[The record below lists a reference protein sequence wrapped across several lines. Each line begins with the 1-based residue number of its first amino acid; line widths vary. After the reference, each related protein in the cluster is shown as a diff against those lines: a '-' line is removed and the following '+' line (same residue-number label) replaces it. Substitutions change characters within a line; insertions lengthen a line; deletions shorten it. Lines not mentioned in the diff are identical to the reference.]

1 VPAAD
6 PAFPGGWLYVPERER
21 GLSMQVGVIGLGYVG
36 LVTSA
41 CLAEWGHHVIGVET
55 NESRLDALKQGHA
68 PFFEPGLAEMVSRH
82 AASGL
87 LEFSA
92 SGPNVVAEADIVV
105 VAVGTHD
112 GNGGWQT
119 ETMLACLS
127 DVVPYMADNSVLVV
141 RSTLPP
147 DFIRQLPRLLRSLR
161 EQAGL
166 EPISALVNPEFTR
179 EGAALADFLEAERV
193 IFGVLDDPD
202 GHGRARLTELYE
214 RSAAPILTM
223 SAIDAAF
230 AKLGSNLFL
239 ATKISFA
246 NELAALCDAYGAQVD
261 QVVAGMAYDARIG
274 GRFLRAGVG
283 FGGSCLPNQVTM
295 TVKSAELAGIPSPL
309 LAAVDNIN
317 HRQRTD
323 FVARIREMI
332 GGSLEGKRI
341 ALLGLTFKPE
351 TDDLRDA
358 PALDIARHLISGG
371 AHVVAYDPMESARR
385 RSAELAPGLEVVT
398 SALEAVTDA
407 DAIGLVTEWSE
418 FQRLDWSAVRALVR
432 HPILVDG
439 RGALSPD
446 VMTAAGFDYA
456 AFGRGVRAPAS
467 TDVSITISPRISPQA
482 IAPEGGSLEPVRS
495 LTIE

>member
-1 VPAAD
+1 
-6 PAFPGGWLYVPERER
+6 
-21 GLSMQVGVIGLGYVG
+21 MQVGVIGLGYVG

-41 CLAEWGHHVIGVET
+41 CLAEWGHHVVGVET
-55 NESRLDALKQGHA
+55 NESRLDALKQGRV
-68 PFFEPGLAEMVSRH
+68 PFFEPGLTDMVARH
-82 AASGL
+82 AAAGQ

-92 SGPNVVAEADIVV
+92 SGSTAVAGADVVI

-127 DVVPYMADNSVLVV
+127 EVVPYMANDAVLVV

-179 EGAALADFLEAERV
+179 EGAALIDFLEAERV
-193 IFGVLDDPD
+193 IFGILDDPD
-202 GHGRARLTELYE
+202 GHGQARLHSLYE
-214 RSAAPILTM
+214 RSTAPILTM

-246 NELAALCDAYGAQVD
+246 NELATLCDAYGAQVD
-261 QVVAGMAYDARIG
+261 QVVAGMSYDARIG

-295 TVKSAELAGIPSPL
+295 TVKSATLAGVPSPL
-309 LAAVDNIN
+309 LAAVDEIN

-332 GGSLEGKRI
+332 GGSLEGMRI
-341 ALLGLTFKPE
+341 ALLGLTFKPD

-358 PALDIARHLISGG
+358 PALEIAKHLINGG
-371 AHVVAYDPMESARR
+371 ARVVAYDPMESARR
-385 RSAELAPGLEVVT
+385 RSAELVPGLEVVT
-398 SALEAVTDA
+398 SAMEAVA
-407 DAIGLVTEWSE
+407 GSDAIGLVTEWSE
-418 FQRLDWSAVRALVR
+418 LVGLDWSAVRTLVR
-432 HPILVDG
+432 NPVLVDG
-439 RGALSPD
+439 RAALSPEA
-446 VMTAAGFDYA
+446 MTAAGFDYA
-456 AFGRGVRAPAS
+456 AFGRGVRS
-467 TDVSITISPRISPQA
+467 Q
-482 IAPEGGSLEPVRS
+482 EPVKAPTRVAKRTSRS
-495 LTIE
+495 RSTTSDGVSREPVHSLSVE

>member
-1 VPAAD
+1 
-6 PAFPGGWLYVPERER
+6 
-21 GLSMQVGVIGLGYVG
+21 MQVGVIGLGYVG

-55 NESRLDALKQGHA
+55 NESRLDTLKQGRV
-68 PFFEPGLAEMVSRH
+68 PFFEPGLTDMVARH
-82 AASGL
+82 AASGQ
-87 LEFSA
+87 LEFSSTGA
-92 SGPNVVAEADIVV
+92 SVVAGADIVV

-127 DVVPYMADNSVLVV
+127 EVVPYMADDAVLVV

-147 DFIRQLPRLLRSLR
+147 DFIRQLPRLLRSVR

-179 EGAALADFLEAERV
+179 EGAALVDFLEAERV
-193 IFGVLDDPD
+193 IFGILDDPD
-202 GHGRARLTELYE
+202 GHGQAQLNTLYE

-223 SAIDAAF
+223 PAIDAAF

-246 NELAALCDAYGAQVD
+246 NELATLCDAYGAQVD
-261 QVVAGMAYDARIG
+261 QVVAGMAYDTRIG
-274 GRFLRAGVG
+274 GQFLRAGVG

-295 TVKSAELAGIPSPL
+295 TVKSATLAGIPSPL
-309 LAAVDNIN
+309 LAAVDEIN

-332 GGSLEGKRI
+332 GGSLEGKRV

-358 PALDIARHLISGG
+358 PALEIARHLISGG
-371 AHVVAYDPMESARR
+371 ATVVAFDPMETARR
-385 RSAELAPGLEVVT
+385 RSAELVPGLEVAT
-398 SALEAVTDA
+398 TAMEAVVDA
-407 DAIGLVTEWSE
+407 DAIGLVTEWKE
-418 FQRLDWSAVRALVR
+418 LLKLDWSAVRALVR
-432 HPILVDG
+432 HPVLVDG
-439 RGALSPD
+439 RAALSPD
-446 VMTAAGFDYA
+446 AMTAAGFDYA
-456 AFGRGVRAPAS
+456 AFGRGVRTHAPAQ
-467 TDVSITISPRISPQA
+467 VPAPITKRRESRQA
-482 IAPEGGSLEPVRS
+482 IAPEGVNLEPVQS
-495 LTIE
+495 LSIE